1 MGSPALVPAADT
13 SAGRSVAVDAVRA
26 LGLVAIVAGHTWD
39 VRHFAQVGFYTWHVP
54 VFFFLTGYLWKSG
67 RSLADETRRRART
80 LLVPY
85 VGWLLIV
92 TAVWYGFRAAL
103 GEPFDVELLQQLPLG
118 GNAISRPYSAFWF
131 VTCLFVATVFLRW
144 LDGVHPAAGWFV
156 AGVGIAWC
164 IGDRGT
170 IANIPASAGTAM
182 VAIFFMLVG
191 RWFRAVRAS
200 IDRPAVAG
208 LLLAG
213 LAGLLGV
220 SGALLPL
227 NMKAG
232 NLGTPILSVLM
243 AAAISAG
250 LLLVAEA
257 VEGRMPRAAKWI
269 ILEVAACA
277 LPVILLHTLSL
288 AMTARLGL
296 PSSKLTFLIALL
308 VPLLLAM
315 ALRRTPLRRW
325 LF

>member
-1 MGSPALVPAADT
+1 MGSHALVPTVDT
-13 SAGRSVAVDAVRA
+13 PAGRSVAVDAVRA

-54 VFFFLTGYLWKSG
+54 VFFFLTGYLWKGG
-67 RSLADETRRRART
+67 RSVADETRRRART

-85 VGWLLIV
+85 IGWLLIV
-92 TAVWYGFRAAL
+92 SVAWYSFRAAL
-103 GEPFDVELLQQLPLG
+103 GEPFDTELLKHLPLG

-144 LDGVHPAAGWFV
+144 LDSIHPLAGWFV
-156 AGVGIAWC
+156 AAVGVAWC
-164 IGDRGT
+164 IGDRGS

-182 VAIFFMLVG
+182 VAIFFMLIG
-191 RWFRAVRAS
+191 RGFRTFRTS

-208 LLLAG
+208 VLLAG

-232 NLGTPILSVLM
+232 NLGTPVLSVLM

-250 LLLVAEA
+250 LLLFAEA
-257 VEGRMPRAAKWI
+257 VESRAPRAVKWV

-296 PSSKLTFLIALL
+296 PSSKLTFLIALFG
-308 VPLLLAM
+308 PLALAM